1 MLCVMY
7 HGIVHVLSC
16 NLSSFSDLLTELD
29 DYCTQ
34 EILAPRLLVI
44 QMAILL
50 IERFVVLFS
59 CGVCHL

>member
-1 MLCVMY
+1 MFFRV
-7 HGIVHVLSC
+7 I
-16 NLSSFSDLLTELD
+16 SSFSDLLIELD

>member
-1 MLCVMY
+1 MFCTMTLLMFFRV
-7 HGIVHVLSC
+7 ISLF
-16 NLSSFSDLLTELD
+16 FSDLLTELD

-50 IERFVVLFS
+50 TERFVVLFT
-59 CGVCHL
+59 CGVCYL